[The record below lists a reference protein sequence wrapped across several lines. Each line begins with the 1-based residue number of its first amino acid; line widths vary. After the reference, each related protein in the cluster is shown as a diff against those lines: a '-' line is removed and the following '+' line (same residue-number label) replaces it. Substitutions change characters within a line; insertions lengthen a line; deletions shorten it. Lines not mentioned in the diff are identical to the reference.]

1 VDDDTLPPGALKPVV
16 QYSAG
21 YTIVWLVLGLAQY
34 GYEVGSGTDNDYT
47 VFVLFPFSTIAWID
61 KIATAPAL
69 GAFLLVFGIEA
80 AHATTAIKKLQEAAR
95 TKTLTRHLYVA
106 ARKRIRERMVGWRL
120 GVGILACVALYNTIG
135 LFVILERPGLDPTF
149 KHRNEEQVQH
159 AVVLGKEVVLL
170 LMILALIVPV
180 NDHAD
185 AVVTLLNSE
194 PWGTMGS
201 KEENTRMDLLF
212 LTTTTSITAEAAD
225 SFRKRFVTSKSRPIS
240 FRILSLRPT
249 GDMIIALVYST
260 GLYVVG
266 TAVRFW
272 AEQTEPK

>member
-1 VDDDTLPPGALKPVV
+1 MAPFCRWSWSTSHVSGFRDDVELLRVALAEGEELIGKLTPTYANPEIDLSNSTLALAHQWTTTPPAGALSPWC
-16 QYSAG
+16 STALA
-21 YTIVWLVLGLAQY
+21 TIVWLVLGLAQY

-159 AVVLGKEVVLL
+159 AVCS
-170 LMILALIVPV
+170 ARRWCCPP
-180 NDHAD
+180 
-185 AVVTLLNSE
+185 S
-194 PWGTMGS
+194 
-201 KEENTRMDLLF
+201 
-212 LTTTTSITAEAAD
+212 
-225 SFRKRFVTSKSRPIS
+225 SR
-240 FRILSLRPT
+240 
-249 GDMIIALVYST
+249 
-260 GLYVVG
+260 
-266 TAVRFW
+266 
-272 AEQTEPK
+272 